1 MSDPN
6 PDLQA
11 EQEATLKNHRQA
23 GCLKLFLI
31 GFISCVALLI
41 ITLVTIDKLNM
52 GGKIKSNLKEV
63 FGKTNSSSPAE
74 PRVVEKRVEVPV
86 EKIVEKV
93 VEVEVLPPLAKE
105 YVSWRKIDTARLWS
119 GVRVENTV
127 DAAQGELAS
136 LEREKEDAIQV
147 DLKLTFKIPKASQTM
162 TELTSVNEHLEKMLP
177 GLKSM
182 LTTAEVSPFYHQLY
196 ENKTRLMQQ
205 NVTRLDKLLSVHN
218 LYDTQT
224 ILELED
230 EATEQ
235 KVLLVQSDMDV
246 VSDGSDGDRWPFL
259 DNYISM
265 SSSYQPFTSYGW
277 AKQTT
282 KPNPLL
288 KRWEDELKVKSERF
302 KVKGLSIEEN
312 RSLRSSI
319 TRLEGGVKDMK
330 ARSYLIAEADP
341 FIVMS
346 LVFFDRIKESEYAPV
361 VGDYAAVIHGDK
373 IYPAIFG
380 DYGPSYKMG
389 EASLRIAKQLNPKA
403 SPYSRPESDLEV
415 TYLVFPRSR
424 EEKKGP
430 PNLELWHSKCQ
441 ELIGNIGGLGDGY
454 TLHQWED
461 IIPVKLDEWRR
472 KNDPDYILELK
483 KKQAEQEAENAPTSE
498 EHSPE
503 TPEESGATAPGEGN

>member
-1 MSDPN
+1 MSESNLDVET
-6 PDLQA
+6 D
-11 EQEATLKNHRQA
+11 QESPLKAQRQA

-31 GFISCVALLI
+31 GFLACTTLSL
-41 ITLVTIDKLNM
+41 ITLFAIDKMNM
-52 GGKIKSNLKEV
+52 GGKIRSNLEKIL
-63 FGKTNSSSPAE
+63 GKSGGASGE
-74 PRVVEKRVEVPV
+74 PKVIEKRVEVPV

-93 VEVEVLPPLAKE
+93 VEVEVLPPLPKDF
-105 YVSWRKIDTARLWS
+105 VPWQKIDTARLWS
-119 GVRVENTV
+119 GLRVENTV
-127 DAAQGELAS
+127 DAVQGELAS
-136 LEREKEDAIQV
+136 LEREKEGAIQV

-162 TELTSVNEHLEKMLP
+162 AELGMVNEHLAKMLP
-177 GLKSM
+177 GLEGM
-182 LTTAEVSPFYHQLY
+182 LSTAEVSPFYHQLY
-196 ENKTRLMQQ
+196 ENKTRIMQQ

-224 ILELED
+224 ILELEN
-230 EATEQ
+230 EATKQ

-277 AKQTT
+277 GKRTDT
-282 KPNPLL
+282 PNPLL
-288 KRWEDELKVKSERF
+288 KRWEDELEKKKDRF
-302 KVKGLSIEEN
+302 AVPGLSIEEN
-312 RSLRSSI
+312 RNLRSRI
-319 TRLEGGVKDMK
+319 TTLEGGVKDMK

-346 LVFFDRIKESEYAPV
+346 LVFFDRIKDSEYAPII
-361 VGDYAAVIHGDK
+361 GDYAAVIHGDK

-424 EEKKGP
+424 DEKKGP
-430 PNLELWHSKCQ
+430 PNLAAWHSKCQ
-441 ELIGNIGGLGDGY
+441 KLIGNMGGLGEGY
-454 TLHQWED
+454 TLHEWED
-461 IIPVKLDEWRR
+461 IIPVKLEQWRR
-472 KNDPDYILELK
+472 ANDPAYILELK
-483 KKQAEQEAENAPTSE
+483 KKQAKEASA
-498 EHSPE
+498 E
-503 TPEESGATAPGEGN
+503 TPNQTDPEPITTPEGTQ